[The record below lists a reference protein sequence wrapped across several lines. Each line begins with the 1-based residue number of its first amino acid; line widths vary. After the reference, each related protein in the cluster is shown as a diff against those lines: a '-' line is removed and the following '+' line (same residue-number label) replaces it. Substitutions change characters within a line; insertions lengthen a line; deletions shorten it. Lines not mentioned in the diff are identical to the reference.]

1 MELESKFIEGTNNQY
16 SIRSD
21 GAVISHYK
29 FYKNQYS
36 SSKIIREYIFS
47 PVGKYGYVYPHKG
60 YRVNPQFLLAKYF
73 GFRFCAECKNK
84 FSSPAIKNIKC
95 DKCKKAN
102 ANKSCYKWKRENKE
116 KRKEG
121 QDRYTKQ
128 SIEEI
133 SINYVARRFGIP
145 VSTLSI
151 EAYEEYKIL
160 LKTKRLL
167 AQKLNI
173 NIKSLQ

>member
-1 MELESKFIEGTNNQY
+1 MILESKFIEGTNNQY
-16 SIRSD
+16 SIRND
-21 GAVISHYK
+21 GVVISHYK
-29 FYKNQYS
+29 FYKNQCS
-36 SSKIIREYIFS
+36 SGKIVRDYIFK

-60 YRVNPQFLLAKYF
+60 YIVNPQLLLAKYF
-73 GFRFCAECKNK
+73 GFRFCAECKEK
-84 FSSPAIKNIKC
+84 FSSPAIKNTKC
-95 DKCKKAN
+95 DKCKRERVN
-102 ANKSCYKWKRENKE
+102 RQCQKWRKQNKE
-116 KRKEG
+116 KRKIG

-128 SIEEI
+128 SIEDI
-133 SINYVARRFGIP
+133 STNYVARRLGIP
-145 VSTLSI
+145 VSSLST